1 MPKNQPTAKI
11 IPIMRK
17 NAAEVFRNP
26 GLFSEARS
34 KQAPDSKDMI
44 AITNATKLFLS
55 SANLIGRVEMM
66 D

>member
-34 KQAPDSKDMI
+34 KQAPDIKDMI
-44 AITNATKLFLS
+44 AITNATTKSLLS
-55 SANLIGRVEMM
+55 NNNLVE
-66 D
+66 